1 MARKSRR
8 VLDTAQAAPGSS
20 GTSGGRLWARLAYSS
35 PSQLLWLPG
44 LRPILLASV
53 SLSMAGHGDAE
64 EKIET
69 QKAVENA
76 WCKKGD
82 YGGGVTAVGPSAK
95 SHQLSSILG
104 LGASGVYNRN
114 LKMALEPQCPT
125 GEHTACFLSVG
136 QGRSASWGGGGRGTS
151 GAIGGLTL
159 PEKSWLASPPHPT
172 PSHSCVWD

>member
-1 MARKSRR
+1 MQVARKSRR

-82 YGGGVTAVGPSAK
+82 YGGGVFSSHACLIVISVQNKVTGTLRTK
-95 SHQLSSILG
+95 S
-104 LGASGVYNRN
+104 
-114 LKMALEPQCPT
+114 E
-125 GEHTACFLSVG
+125 
-136 QGRSASWGGGGRGTS
+136 
-151 GAIGGLTL
+151 
-159 PEKSWLASPPHPT
+159 
-172 PSHSCVWD
+172 